1 MNKKSIWAVFA
12 GVLFIIVVTTLVD
25 IGLHATGVY
34 PPWDKPIDDGLAL
47 LATSYRVVISVIGAM

>member
-25 IGLHATGVY
+25 MQSGRRA
-34 PPWDKPIDDGLAL
+34 
-47 LATSYRVVISVIGAM
+47 